1 MANTKEFIDKLFKK
15 SRKPCIELKG
25 TCQKCK
31 GEVSVVIFKEGAEVS
46 GNGGM
51 VVGDRWGSKPEFK
64 CSKCLEED
72 NGLISPTRCE
82 VFTRVCG
89 YLRPKQSFNPG
100 KKVEF
105 EQRKNF
111 IVNEKKV
118 LDNKG

>member
-31 GEVSVVIFKEGAEVS
+31 GEVSVVIFKKDMEVD

-51 VVGDRWGSKPEFK
+51 VVGESWGDRPEFK
-64 CSKCLEED
+64 CTKCLDED
-72 NGLISPTRCE
+72 NGLISPSRCE
-82 VFTRVCG
+82 VFTRVVG
-89 YLRPKQSFNPG
+89 YLRPVQGFNPG
-100 KKVEF
+100 KQREF
-105 EQRKNF
+105 ERRKNF
-111 IVNEKKV
+111 VVNEKKV